1 MPFAAL
7 RDRLVELRVSL
18 RKRQEADLITPSS
31 TTALTWPRFLKRA
44 GISRPVMIIPRDT
57 GEWVDVESAVFGLIT
72 NQPEIGHHAGQ
83 VFDAD
88 EIVVLE
94 LP

>member
-1 MPFAAL
+1 VQFAVL
-7 RDRLVELRVSL
+7 HDRLVELRVSL
-18 RKRQEADLITPSS
+18 RKRQEADLITPASNA
-31 TTALTWPRFLKRA
+31 ALAWPRLLKLA
-44 GISRPVMIIPRDT
+44 GNSQPVMIIPRDT
-57 GEWVDVESAVFGLIT
+57 GEWVDVEAAVFGLIT
-72 NQPEIGHHAGQ
+72 NQPEIGHHAGT